1 MTDVGAADPAPTS
14 PGWPGPCTL
23 DPSTRLLDGGRIVVG
38 GSPLRILRLTDRG
51 ARLVRDLT
59 APEPA
64 TGPLPA
70 TERALLRRLLDA
82 GILHPHP
89 EPLSPAARP
98 EVTVVVPTYDD
109 AVALERTLAAL
120 ARGTTPVREVL
131 VVDDGSDD
139 ARPVASAVLGVPGGA
154 LAPVGTPKAVRLIR
168 RSVNGGPAAA
178 RNTGLA
184 EARTDLVAFVDAGC
198 EPDPRWLERLLPH
211 FGDPELA
218 LVAPRIVATTG
229 VAGARGAIAGV
240 RAGAVAPGPGREP
253 GPGAGPH
260 PHLVRARGRAGGP
273 PWRRGG
279 GGRLRRDAARR
290 RGRGPRVAYR
300 AGSVRARRDR
310 RPRPP
315 HRAVDPGCGGA
326 STTARRPRRS
336 PGGTRARS
344 TPVGV
349 SGWSALAWGLVA
361 AGQPFAGVG
370 VAAATTALLPRKLQA
385 LPEPGREALRLGA
398 RGHLGAGRVLA
409 AALTREWWPLAAG
422 LALASR
428 RGRRAVVVAAAVP
441 ALADWW
447 RDRRGTGLD
456 PLRYVAL
463 HLADDVAYGTG
474 VWAGCRRERTLAP
487 LVPDLRSWPG
497 RAPA

>member
-1 MTDVGAADPAPTS
+1 VTDVGAAQPAPTS

-51 ARLVRDLT
+51 ARLVCDLT
-59 APEPA
+59 VPEPA

-89 EPLSPAARP
+89 RPLSPAARP

-109 AVALERTLAAL
+109 AAALERTLGAL
-120 ARGTTPVREVL
+120 TCGTTPIREVL
-131 VVDDGSDD
+131 VVDDGSNDPW
-139 ARPVASAVLGVPGGA
+139 PVARAASGASAGA
-154 LAPVGTPKAVRLIR
+154 LAPADTPKAVRLIR

-198 EPDPRWLERLLPH
+198 EPDRRWLERLLPH
-211 FGDPELA
+211 FGDPDLA
-218 LVAPRIVATTG
+218 VVAPRIVATAG
-229 VAGARGAIAGV
+229 AAGARGAIAAYERGRSPLDLGATPGPV
-240 RAGAVAPGPGREP
+240 RARTRISYVPAAAMVVRRRVAEAVGGFDETLRVGEDVDLVWRVGPGRYEPAATVGHDHRTAPGPWLRRRFDYGTSAAPLARRH
-253 GPGAGPH
+253 PGA
-260 PHLVRARGRAGGP
+260 V
-273 PWRRGG
+273 
-279 GGRLRRDAARR
+279 
-290 RGRGPRVAYR
+290 
-300 AGSVRARRDR
+300 
-310 RPRPP
+310 
-315 HRAVDPGCGGA
+315 
-326 STTARRPRRS
+326 
-336 PGGTRARS
+336 

-349 SGWSALAWGLVA
+349 SGWSALAWGLVV
-361 AGQPFAGVG
+361 AGQPLAGVG
-370 VAAATTALLPRKLQA
+370 LAAATTVLLSRKLQA
-385 LPEPGREALRLGA
+385 LPGPGREALRLGA

-409 AALTREWWPLAAG
+409 GAVTREWWPLAAG
-422 LALASR
+422 LALTSR
-428 RGRRAVVVAAAVP
+428 RGRRAVVAAAALP
-441 ALADWW
+441 ALADLW

-463 HLADDVAYGTG
+463 HLADDLAYGTG
-474 VWAGCRRERTLAP
+474 VWAGCVRERTVAP

-497 RAPA
+497 RAPT